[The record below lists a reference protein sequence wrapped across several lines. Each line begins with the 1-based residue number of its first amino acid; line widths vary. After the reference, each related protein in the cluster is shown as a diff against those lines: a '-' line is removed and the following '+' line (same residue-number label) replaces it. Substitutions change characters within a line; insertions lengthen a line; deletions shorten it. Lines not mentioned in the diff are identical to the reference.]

1 MLSKSKDPNRKTL
14 YTVEAISL
22 NRPEDYEKAWIGINE
37 NAANRYV
44 EHFLRNGGFSDI
56 VGYPTSVQREVF
68 LGDSKLD
75 FKVDDTYLDD

>member
-1 MLSKSKDPNRKTL
+1 MLAFQEQRPKQENPLHGGSHFFE
-14 YTVEAISL
+14 Y
-22 NRPEDYEKAWIGINE
+22 PEDNEKAWIGINE

-68 LGDSKLD
+68 LK
-75 FKVDDTYLDD
+75 